1 MHLDD
6 LIITAFCLIDDML
19 KEILANRRLRQRGP
33 MPLLADSEVL
43 TMEVVGEYLE
53 LNKDKA
59 IYDYFR
65 RHYSHLFPAMA
76 KVHRTTFTRQ
86 AANLR
91 EVKRH
96 IWQRLLQDIPKDE
109 GVHIVDS
116 MPIAVCEFPRA
127 NRHKLFREW
136 ATYGYNSAERRRF
149 YGFRLH
155 TLVALPGVIV
165 GFVLAPAH
173 IQDTEVVESLV
184 NGQQGLG
191 LLLGDRN
198 YWSPRLR
205 EELEKQGVWL
215 HAAFKKKSSG
225 RDEEVGWTSLCSRVR
240 YRIETLFSQLD
251 DRYSVKS
258 VGARDLWH
266 LGNRLIRKVLSHT
279 LAVML
284 NQSLGNPPFQISK
297 LLT

>member
-6 LIITAFCLIDDML
+6 LIITAFCLIDDVL
-19 KEILANRRLRQRGP
+19 KEILANKRLRQRGP

-53 LNKDKA
+53 LSKDKA

-96 IWQRLLQDIPKDE
+96 IWQRLLQDISKDE

-116 MPIAVCEFPRA
+116 TPISVCKFPRA

-136 ATYGYNSAERRRF
+136 ADYGHASTEKGLF

-155 TLVALPGVIV
+155 VLVALPGVIV
-165 GFVLAPAH
+165 GFVLAPAN
-173 IQDTEVVESLV
+173 IQDTEVVASLV
-184 NGQQGLG
+184 NGQQGV
-191 LLLGDRN
+191 LLGDRN

-215 HAAFKKKSSG
+215 HAAFKKKSSE
-225 RDEEVGWTSLCSRVR
+225 RDEEVGWTFLCGRVR
-240 YRIETLFSQLD
+240 YRIETLFSQLE
-251 DRYSVKS
+251 DRYSVKR

-284 NQSLGNPPFQISK
+284 NQALGNPPFQISK

>member
-19 KEILANRRLRQRGP
+19 KEILANKRLRQRGP

-53 LNKDKA
+53 LSKDKA

-96 IWQRLLQDIPKDE
+96 IWQRLLQDISKDE

-116 MPIAVCEFPRA
+116 MPIAVCKFPRA

-155 TLVALPGVIV
+155 GLVALPGVIV

-173 IQDTEVVESLV
+173 IQDTEVVASLV
-184 NGQQGLG
+184 NGQQGLI
-191 LLLGDRN
+191 LGDRN

-215 HAAFKKKSSG
+215 HAAFKKKSSE
-225 RDEEVGWTSLCSRVR
+225 RDEEVGWTSLCGRVR
-240 YRIETLFSQLD
+240 YRIETLFSQLE